1 MINLK
6 RILAP
11 TDFSRHSSSGVAMA
25 CELASQFQCGLELL
39 HVAQNPYY
47 FEGGTYDAYMTVEPE
62 LRESAKEQ
70 LSVLPGAAW
79 EAKIPDISRHVRV
92 GAPFLEIITHAKLND
107 IDLIVQNTHGRT
119 GLAHFFIG
127 SVAEKVV
134 RKATCPVLTVRGSD
148 GGNAPRRILAATD
161 FGLHSKAA
169 LQYAMEFADG
179 FGAELHVL
187 HVVSDPA
194 TTHPEIGLSML
205 PLSQFREEIEEGG
218 RKQLD
223 EVNVSKTH
231 PNVSVHKVLRV
242 GPALTGIVDYA
253 KEADIDL
260 IVLGTH
266 GRNAL
271 SQVLIGSVA
280 EKVVRHAPCSVL
292 SVHHPEHE
300 FISPMQLEEHAHVS

>member
-11 TDFSRHSSSGVAMA
+11 TDFSQHSNGGVGMA
-25 CELASQFQCGLELL
+25 CELASRFNAELELL

-47 FEGGTYDAYMTVEPE
+47 FEGGSYEAYTIIEPE
-62 LRESAKEQ
+62 MREAAKQQ
-70 LSVLPGAAW
+70 LAVLPGAAW
-79 EAKIPDISRHVRV
+79 EAKLNVSRHVRF
-92 GAPFLEIITHAKLND
+92 GAPFLEIVSHAKLND

-119 GLAHFFIG
+119 GVAHFFIG

-134 RKATCPVLTVRGSD
+134 RKAPCPVLTVRGT
-148 GGNAPRRILAATD
+148 GGGDVPKRILAATD
-161 FGLHSKAA
+161 FGQHSENA
-169 LQYAMEFADG
+169 LNYAVEFANR

-194 TTHPEIGLSML
+194 VSHPEIGLSML
-205 PLSQFREEIEEGG
+205 PLSEFREEIEAGG
-218 RKQLD
+218 QRQLD
-223 EVNVSKTH
+223 EVNVSESH
-231 PNVSVHKVLRV
+231 PDVLVRKVLRM
-242 GPALTGIVDYA
+242 GSTLAGIVDYA

-300 FISPMQLEEHAHVS
+300 FISPMQLEEHAEIA